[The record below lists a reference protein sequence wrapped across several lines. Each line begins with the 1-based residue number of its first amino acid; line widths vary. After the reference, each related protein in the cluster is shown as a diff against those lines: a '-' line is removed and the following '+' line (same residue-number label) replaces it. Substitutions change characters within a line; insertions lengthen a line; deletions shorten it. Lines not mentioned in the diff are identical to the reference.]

1 MENPVK
7 DITLKKM
14 SCVNNKSLCL
24 IALYY
29 NFDKFILIDEYKSF
43 KKACAKLKEK

>member
-1 MENPVK
+1 MPNPVK

-24 IALYY
+24 ISLHY
-29 NFDKFILIDEYKSF
+29 NLDKFILINDYTSF
-43 KKACAKLKEK
+43 SESVKIVNS